1 MSRSIFSKLLLS
13 HIAVILISTITLGML
28 MTFLIR
34 QHVVENK
41 RDDLMQKGSF
51 AIALMSPALGEGRM
65 PSDATLKILGD
76 LVGSMM
82 WLSDRDETILAGK
95 PPERWLKKGAPPDV
109 AAKSN
114 ELFAGTPQS
123 WVRTSHH
130 QADPSIVIALPVPGM
145 QTPTALFLYAPI
157 TGVNKTIDALE
168 QLLFYALLL
177 GIAIAA
183 AVGLFMSRGLT
194 KPIAA
199 ISRAAHNFAKGN
211 YESRIHITNDDEI
224 GSLGNTF
231 NNMAASLAHTE
242 QNRRDFLA
250 NVSHELKT
258 PVASIQALT
267 EAIQDGL
274 VTTPEQQ
281 QRYLNSIVS
290 ETHRID
296 RLIRD
301 LLDMA
306 QLEAGELGIVKEK
319 INLALFLPA
328 ELEKQTPLLAEKN
341 LFLDTKLPSF
351 LPAVWADPDRLAQVL
366 LNLLSNA
373 IRYAPANTSIGISI
387 HPDGSSM
394 IAITVSNRG
403 HGIPAADLP
412 YIWDRFYR
420 VEKSRSRKDGGTGLG
435 LAITKK
441 LVVAMGGDISVKSI
455 PEEETTFTFTLPVVL
470 AE

>member
-13 HIAVILISTITLGML
+13 HLAVILISTITLGML
-28 MTFLIR
+28 MTYLIR

-51 AIALMSPALGEGRM
+51 AIALMSPALEEGRM
-65 PSDATLKILGD
+65 PSTATLHILGD

-82 WLSDRDETILAGK
+82 WISDQNGTILAGD
-95 PPERWLKKGAPPDV
+95 PPERWLKRVPPDV
-109 AAKSN
+109 SARIN
-114 ELFAGTPQS
+114 ELFSGTPQS

-130 QADPSIVIALPVPGM
+130 QNDPSIVVALPIPGM
-145 QTPTALFLYAPI
+145 QSPAALFLYAPI
-157 TGVNKTIDALE
+157 TGVNKTIDSLE
-168 QLLFYALLL
+168 KLLLYALLL

-199 ISRAAHNFAKGN
+199 ISRAAHNFAKGD
-211 YESRIHITNDDEI
+211 YDSRIHITNDDEI

-274 VTTPEQQ
+274 VTSPEQQ
-281 QRYLNSIVS
+281 QRYLQSIVS

-306 QLEAGELGIVKEK
+306 QLEAGELCIVREK
-319 INLALFLPA
+319 IDLARFFSA
-328 ELEKQTPLLAEKN
+328 ELEKQSPLLAEKN
-341 LFLDTKLPSF
+341 LFLDTKLSSS
-351 LPAVWADPDRLAQVL
+351 LPAVWADPDRLAQVM

-373 IRYAPANTSIGISI
+373 IRYAPNNTSIGIEI
-387 HPDGSSM
+387 HPVGNM
-394 IAITVSNRG
+394 VAISVSNRG
-403 HGIPAADLP
+403 HGIPDADLP

-420 VEKSRSRKDGGTGLG
+420 VEKSRSRQDGGTGLG
-435 LAITKK
+435 LSITKK
-441 LVVAMGGDISVKSI
+441 LIVTMGGDISVKSI
-455 PEEETTFTFTLPVVL
+455 PDKETTFTFTLPI
-470 AE
+470 AQSE

>member
-51 AIALMSPALGEGRM
+51 AIALMSPALEEGRM
-65 PSDATLKILGD
+65 PSDATMKILGD

-82 WLSDRDETILAGK
+82 WLSDRDGTLLAGN
-95 PPERWLKKGAPPDV
+95 PPERWLRKVPPDV
-109 AAKSN
+109 SAKIN
-114 ELFAGTPQS
+114 ELFTGTPQS

-130 QADPSIVIALPVPGM
+130 QTDPSIVVALPVPGT
-145 QTPTALFLYAPI
+145 QIPAALFLYAPI

-199 ISRAAHNFAKGN
+199 ISRAAHNFAKGD
-211 YESRIHITNDDEI
+211 YQSRIHITNDDEI

-258 PVASIQALT
+258 PIASIQALT

-274 VTTPEQQ
+274 VTSPEQQ

-306 QLEAGELGIVKEK
+306 QLEAGELRIVKEK
-319 INLALFLPA
+319 IDLALFLPA
-328 ELEKQTPLLAEKN
+328 ELEKQSPLLAEKN
-341 LFLDTKLPSF
+341 LFLDTKLPSP

-387 HPDGSSM
+387 HPDDSNM
-394 IAITVSNRG
+394 IAIAVSNRG
-403 HGIPAADLP
+403 PGIPAADLP

-435 LAITKK
+435 LSITKK
-441 LVVAMGGDISVKSI
+441 LVVAMSGDISVKSI
-455 PEEETTFTFTLPVVL
+455 PEGETTFTFTLPVVL
-470 AE
+470 SE